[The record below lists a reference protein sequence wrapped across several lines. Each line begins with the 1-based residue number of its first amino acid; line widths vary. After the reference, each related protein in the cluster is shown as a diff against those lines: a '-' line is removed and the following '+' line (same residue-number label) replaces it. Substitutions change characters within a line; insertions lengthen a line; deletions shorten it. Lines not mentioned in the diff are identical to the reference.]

1 MELERKVEADIFL
14 KARGSTWQDSQN
26 QRSGVFYHGN
36 NSMIVTSKKA
46 GIGKALDKPNIKHF
60 VILKGKGFN

>member
-1 MELERKVEADIFL
+1 MELERKVGADIFL

-26 QRSGVFYHGN
+26 QRSGVFHHGN
-36 NSMIVTSKKA
+36 DSLIVTNMKA
-46 GIGKALDKPNIKHF
+46 RIGKALDKPNIKHF